1 MRIRKTWE
9 LCFDQAKV
17 LDNFIHSDF
26 LACTL
31 LLVHS
36 SANEAAIRVK
46 NYWELLKLLNADY
59 WISAAFGTNI
69 VAW

>member
-1 MRIRKTWE
+1 VKIRKI
-9 LCFDQAKV
+9 LVLYFDQVKV

-46 NYWELLKLLNADY
+46 NYWELLKLLIEDY

>member
-1 MRIRKTWE
+1 M
-9 LCFDQAKV
+9 
-17 LDNFIHSDF
+17 LDNFVHSDF

-46 NYWELLKLLNADY
+46 NYKELLRLLSEDY

-69 VAW
+69 VAWRPRSLPANKFSA

>member
-1 MRIRKTWE
+1 
-9 LCFDQAKV
+9 V

-46 NYWELLKLLNADY
+46 NYWELLKLLYEDY

>member
-1 MRIRKTWE
+1 
-9 LCFDQAKV
+9 V